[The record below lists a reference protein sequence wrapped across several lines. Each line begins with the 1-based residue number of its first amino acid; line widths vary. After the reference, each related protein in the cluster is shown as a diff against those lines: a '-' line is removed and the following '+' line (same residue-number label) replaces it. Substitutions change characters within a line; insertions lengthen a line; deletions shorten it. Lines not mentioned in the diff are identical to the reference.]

1 MTTSEDPVVR
11 RERLLRAH
19 DEMLTAAANCLQGV
33 RVTVEGKP
41 AQITVLALVAR
52 IIQIGCALQE
62 LMERG
67 YGDEAAPLARSM
79 LTGVANVVAIVDG
92 EPDGRALSYQLHAET
107 FERKLIDRAEK
118 YEIFDPERAKA
129 EREDTERK
137 FKQARAMFE
146 GFGVVRAQ
154 LGESDRYWHG
164 LNTER
169 DLFAKM
175 GMLPQYE
182 LEYAWLS
189 DEVHVNIGA
198 ISRELTDAFDE
209 KLGFGP
215 RGNVPDIVLMASSD
229 AIPEALAQLSNL
241 LGLNKRDEAQA
252 IKDRFKA
259 ELFKKD

>member
-1 MTTSEDPVVR
+1 MTNSEDPIVR
-11 RERLLRAH
+11 RQRLLRAH
-19 DEMLTAAANCLQGV
+19 DEMLSAAVGFLQGV

-41 AQITVLALVAR
+41 AQITVFALVAR

-92 EPDGRALSYQLHAET
+92 EPDGRALSYQLHAEK
-107 FERKLIDRAEK
+107 FERRLIDRAEK
-118 YEIFDPERAKA
+118 YDIFDAEQAKA
-129 EREDTERK
+129 AREDSERR
-137 FKQARAMFE
+137 FKQGRTMFE
-146 GFGVVRAQ
+146 KFGVAPAR

-169 DLFAKM
+169 DLFEKI

-182 LEYAWLS
+182 LDYAWLS

-198 ISRELTDAFDE
+198 ISRELTEAFDE

-215 RGNVPDIVLMASSD
+215 KGPVPDSVLMASSD
-229 AIPEALAQLSNL
+229 AIPEALAQLSTL
-241 LGLNKRDEAQA
+241 LGLNQRDEAQA
-252 IKDRFKA
+252 IRDRFKA
-259 ELFKKD
+259 ELYKKD